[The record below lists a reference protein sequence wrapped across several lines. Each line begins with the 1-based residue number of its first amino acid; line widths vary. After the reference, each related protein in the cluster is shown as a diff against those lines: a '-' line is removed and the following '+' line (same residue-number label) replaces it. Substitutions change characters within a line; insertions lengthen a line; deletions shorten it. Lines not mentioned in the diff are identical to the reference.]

1 MVEIEP
7 ISDESIAAA
16 AAHLR
21 AGRLVAFPTETVY
34 GLGADAT
41 NDRAVA
47 EIFAAKN
54 RPDFNPL
61 IVHAADRDAAER
73 YVGFNKMA
81 AMLAA
86 EFWPGPLTLVLP
98 RTQECAVSALAS
110 AGLDTVAIRVPGDA
124 TARRLIAAAGCPIAA
139 PSANLSGRLSPTTA
153 RHVAEQLGDTVALIL
168 DGGPCAVGL
177 ESTVLDVGGPAPVI
191 LRPGGVTVEEI
202 GRVLATKVEYAGSTE
217 NAPKSP
223 GMLASHYAPT
233 RPLRMNAAE
242 AGPGEALLGFGPN
255 VPDAT
260 LNLSVTGDLVEAAA
274 NLFACLH
281 RLDAPPAQAIA
292 VMPIPETGLGRAIND
307 RLRRAATG

>member
-81 AMLAA
+81 EMLAA

-191 LRPGGVTVEEI
+191 LRPGGVTFEESW
-202 GRVLATKVEYAGSTE
+202 RVLAKNVEYA
-217 NAPKSP
+217 
-223 GMLASHYAPT
+223 
-233 RPLRMNAAE
+233 
-242 AGPGEALLGFGPN
+242 
-255 VPDAT
+255 
-260 LNLSVTGDLVEAAA
+260 
-274 NLFACLH
+274 
-281 RLDAPPAQAIA
+281 
-292 VMPIPETGLGRAIND
+292 
-307 RLRRAATG
+307 